1 MSWLLV
7 SCLQNVWPYFVAI
20 EMLVSKIVYN
30 LCRKHFPAFS
40 STLLKDRSTWGKV
53 PTCIPHG
60 SLCKPGSK
68 INGLFCFSHCSLSL
82 HFWWCLC
89 SPKTLSHLVRR
100 VFRMEPALFI
110 PELRFCHF
118 SILCRSCHSIHKD
131 LCLFHIALS

>member
-40 STLLKDRSTWGKV
+40 STLLKDRRSTWGKV

-89 SPKTLSHLVRR
+89 SPKTLSHLVWQGAFTNTNAFGRFAHT
-100 VFRMEPALFI
+100 VGMKI
-110 PELRFCHF
+110 LRPV
-118 SILCRSCHSIHKD
+118 L
-131 LCLFHIALS
+131 LSPDPLLLVL